1 MLVFFIHGVATRD
14 ACYSS
19 NLQQLIKTEFSH
31 RGEKNPHFYAGF
43 WGSALTD
50 IGKIWNSIDEDLAHV
65 KKKYSKIDS
74 EEIFRYRTFREGL
87 FSQFLGDFFTYMN
100 RDKGREIRKTIAQQL
115 YNFIKQNPNDFE
127 LHIVAHSL
135 GTVILWD
142 VLFSERF
149 SAKDPALSIRA
160 MIREFENQTDVK
172 PKHQVNLSSITLMG
186 SPILFVNMMLDVR
199 PEKVNQFADSY
210 SSEQPLRWLNLI
222 HPSDL
227 IAYPLKASLPLAENT
242 YLKFEDEYLLED
254 ANLAEKTVRSL
265 GLTPLTP
272 LAMALGSSDAHS
284 SYWNCCKTAGLITNN
299 ILNQRK
305 VISQNLLDIV
315 IPHLEQVKGMTP
327 ISKFMG
333 IGLND
338 DHSKNIWK
346 GDLYLKFPDKSGK
359 IYLYI
364 NPLKVHHVYVLDSDD
379 ELQFGGYV
387 GWIDQEGLMQKLELI
402 RGLMINR

>member
-31 RGEKNPHFYAGF
+31 REEKNPHFYASF

-50 IGKIWNSIDEDLAHV
+50 MGKIWNGIDEDLAAV
-65 KKKYSKIDS
+65 KKKYPKIAS

-100 RDKGREIRKTIAQQL
+100 PDKGREIRKTIAQQL
-115 YNFIKQNPNDFE
+115 YNFIKENPNDSE

-142 VLFSERF
+142 ILFSDRF

-160 MIREFENQTDVK
+160 MIRELENQTDVK
-172 PKHQVNLSSITLMG
+172 LKNQVNLKSITLMG
-186 SPILFVNMMLDVR
+186 SPILLINMMLDVR
-199 PEKVNQFADSY
+199 PEKVEQFAHSY

-227 IAYPLKASLPLAENT
+227 ISYPLKASLHLAENS

-254 ANLAEKTVRSL
+254 VNLAEKTARSL
-265 GLTPLTP
+265 GQNE
-272 LAMALGSSDAHS
+272 LAMALGSNAHK
-284 SYWNCCKTAGLITNN
+284 SYWNCSETARLITNN
-299 ILNQRK
+299 ILNQQK
-305 VISQNLLDIV
+305 VIFQNFLKTV
-315 IPHLEQVKGMTP
+315 IHHLSQVKGMTP
-327 ISKFMG
+327 ISQVMG
-333 IGLND
+333 IQLNY
-338 DHSKNIWK
+338 HSKNISK
-346 GDLYLKFPDKSGK
+346 GDLYLKLPDKSGE
-359 IYLYI
+359 IYLFI
-364 NPLKVHHVYVLDSDD
+364 NAINVHHVYVLDSDD

-387 GWIDQEGLMQKLELI
+387 GWIDQEGLMKKLELI
-402 RGLMINR
+402 KGLMIDR

>member
-31 RGEKNPHFYAGF
+31 REEKNPHFYAGF

-50 IGKIWNSIDEDLAHV
+50 MGKIWNGIDEDLAAV
-65 KKKYSKIDS
+65 KKKYPKIDT
-74 EEIFRYRTFREGL
+74 EEIFRYRPFREGL

-100 RDKGREIRKTIAQQL
+100 LDKGREIRKTIAQQL
-115 YNFIKQNPNDFE
+115 YNFIKQNPDDSE

-142 VLFSERF
+142 VLFSDRF

-160 MIREFENQTDVK
+160 MIRELENQTDVK
-172 PKHQVNLSSITLMG
+172 LKHQVNLKSITIMG
-186 SPILFVNMMLDVR
+186 SPILLINMMLDVR
-199 PEKVNQFADSY
+199 PEKVNQLAHSY

-222 HPSDL
+222 HASDL
-227 IAYPLKASLPLAENT
+227 IAYPLKASLHLDENS

-254 ANLAEKTVRSL
+254 VNLAEKTARSL
-265 GLTPLTP
+265 GQNE
-272 LAMALGSSDAHS
+272 LAMVLGSSDAHK
-284 SYWNCCKTAGLITNN
+284 SYWNCPQTARLITNN

-305 VISQNLLDIV
+305 VIFQNLLKTV
-315 IPHLEQVKGMTP
+315 IHHLSQVKGMTP
-327 ISKFMG
+327 ISDEVMG
-333 IGLND
+333 IKLNY
-338 DHSKNIWK
+338 HSKNIRK
-346 GDLYLKFPDKSGK
+346 GDLYLQFPDKSGK

-364 NPLKVHHVYVLDSDD
+364 NAINVHHVYVLDSDN

-387 GWIDQEGLMQKLELI
+387 GWIDQEGLMEKLELI
-402 RGLMINR
+402 KGLMINR

>member
-19 NLQQLIKTEFSH
+19 NLQQRIKTEFSH
-31 RGEKNPHFYAGF
+31 REEKNPHFYASF

-50 IGKIWNSIDEDLAHV
+50 IGKIWNGIDEDLAAV
-65 KKKYSKIDS
+65 KKKYPKIAS

-100 RDKGREIRKTIAQQL
+100 PDKGREIRKIIAQQL
-115 YNFIKQNPNDFE
+115 YNFIKQNPNDSE

-142 VLFSERF
+142 ILFSDRF

-160 MIREFENQTDVK
+160 MIRELQNQTDVK
-172 PKHQVNLSSITLMG
+172 LKHQVNLSSITIMG
-186 SPILFVNMMLDVR
+186 SPILFINMMLDVR
-199 PEKVNQFADSY
+199 PEKVEQFAHSY

-222 HPSDL
+222 HGSDL
-227 IAYPLKASLPLAENT
+227 MAYPLKANLHLAENS

-254 ANLAEKTVRSL
+254 ANLAEKTARSL
-265 GLTPLTP
+265 GQNE
-272 LAMALGSSDAHS
+272 LAMALGSNAHK
-284 SYWNCCKTAGLITNN
+284 SYWNCSETARLITNN
-299 ILNQRK
+299 ILNQQK
-305 VISQNLLDIV
+305 VIFQNFLKTV
-315 IPHLEQVKGMTP
+315 IHHLSQVKGMTP
-327 ISKFMG
+327 ISQVMG
-333 IGLND
+333 IQLND
-338 DHSKNIWK
+338 QSNNIPK

-359 IYLYI
+359 IYLFVNAI
-364 NPLKVHHVYVLDSDD
+364 NVHHVYVLDSDD

-387 GWIDQEGLMQKLELI
+387 SWIDQEGLMKKLELI
-402 RGLMINR
+402 KGLMINR